1 VWQPLASGRA
11 EALAWRR
18 MPSTSVPPPAIDA
31 LPAEQVR
38 DPDLWIVAAAWATIV
53 FAAIQILLFSFGRDQ
68 GIYAMVASGLLDGK
82 LPYRDVWDFKP
93 PGIFLT
99 YALSFAVFGESMTAP
114 RLLEVLGLLWL
125 VFAFRR
131 IASVYFD
138 SKTAGMIG
146 VAVAA
151 LTHAE
156 LEFWHTGQPETF
168 GTYLIA
174 AALVLTS
181 HPYARRRTRVWGWVG
196 IGVAFGCAFLL
207 KPPLGGGAL
216 VCAVYVARQLAADH
230 RGLWHLA
237 KPFLVIGGA
246 SLVPILGC
254 AAWFW
259 AAGGWADL
267 SWTLGEFTPGYTA
280 LGWQG
285 RNAPGMFYYATTEA
299 FFDFSALIGV
309 GFIAAV
315 AMRPMHSRER
325 EGIFLLCGVASVQLA
340 GVAMQGKF
348 FQYHYGAT
356 LPLLA
361 LLAGLGWYKLWRRCL
376 GQGAGGP
383 VAFATFVLIVASMQR
398 AVADVPYGF
407 WQRSA
412 MRMEYLLGVG
422 SIHSRETL
430 DQELYRV
437 ADYNLGANRRVAQE
451 VATRT
456 EENEPIFV
464 WGFEPSI
471 YWLSDRA
478 SSSRFIYNVPQRAQW
493 QREHAREVLTRELAR
508 RPPAIVVVQH
518 HDVFPMVTG
527 GNLDSAQ
534 ALYEYDAL
542 QQLIASKYELTTKIE
557 DFELYERR
565 QALPKTSARPVP
577 APL

>member
-1 VWQPLASGRA
+1 
-11 EALAWRR
+11 

-53 FAAIQILLFSFGRDQ
+53 FASIQILLFSFGRDQ

-93 PGIFLT
+93 PGIFLC
-99 YALSFAVFGESMTAP
+99 YGLSFALFGESMAAP
-114 RLLEVLGLLWL
+114 RVLEVLGLVGL

-146 VAVAA
+146 AAVAA

-174 AALVLTS
+174 AALVLAS
-181 HPYARRRTRVWGWVG
+181 HPYTRRRTRVWGWVG

-216 VCAVYVARQLAADH
+216 VCAVYLTRQLAADQ
-230 RGLWHLA
+230 RGVWHLA
-237 KPFLVIGGA
+237 QPFLVIGGA
-246 SLVPILGC
+246 ALLPIALC

-259 AAGGWADL
+259 LAGGWPDL

-280 LGWQG
+280 LGWHG
-285 RNAPGMFYYATTEA
+285 RNAPGMLYYATTEA

-315 AMRPMHSRER
+315 SMRPMHSRER

-361 LLAGLGWYKLWRRCL
+361 LIAGLGWYKLWRRCL
-376 GQGAGGP
+376 GQGAGGLLAYA
-383 VAFATFVLIVASMQR
+383 AFMLIVGSMRR
-398 AVADVPYGF
+398 AVEDVPYGF
-407 WQRSA
+407 WQRSS
-412 MRMEYLLGVG
+412 MRMEYLFGLGNT
-422 SIHSRETL
+422 HSREAL

-437 ADYNLGANRRVAQE
+437 ADYNLGANRRVAHE
-451 VATRT
+451 VAART

-471 YWLSDRA
+471 YWLSQRA
-478 SSSRFIYNVPQRAQW
+478 ASSRFIYNVPQRAQW
-493 QREHAREVLTRELAR
+493 QREHARDVLSRELAR

-518 HDVFPMVTG
+518 RDVFPMVTG

-534 ALYEYDAL
+534 ALDEFEAL
-542 QQLIASKYELTTKIE
+542 QRLIAAKYELTTTIE

-565 QALPKTSARPVP
+565 REPPKTTVRAATP
-577 APL
+577 PL

>member
-1 VWQPLASGRA
+1 
-11 EALAWRR
+11 

-53 FAAIQILLFSFGRDQ
+53 FACIQILLFSFGRDQ

-93 PGIFLT
+93 PGIFLC
-99 YALSFAVFGESMTAP
+99 YGLSFALFGESMAAP
-114 RLLEVLGLLWL
+114 RVLEVLGLVGL

-131 IASVYFD
+131 IGSVYFD
-138 SKTAGMIG
+138 SKTAGTVG
-146 VAVAA
+146 AAVAA
-151 LTHAE
+151 MTHAE

-181 HPYARRRTRVWGWVG
+181 HSYTRRRTRLWGWVG
-196 IGVAFGCAFLL
+196 IGAAFGCAFLL

-216 VCAVYVARQLAADH
+216 VCAVYLARQLAADQ
-230 RGLWHLA
+230 RGVWPLLQ
-237 KPFLVIGGA
+237 PFVVIGGA
-246 SLVPILGC
+246 SLLPIFAC
-254 AAWFW
+254 AGWFW
-259 AAGGWADL
+259 IAGGWPDL

-280 LGWQG
+280 LGWHG
-285 RNAPGMFYYATTEA
+285 RSAPVMLYFATTEA
-299 FFDFSALIGV
+299 FFNFSALIGV

-348 FQYHYGAT
+348 FQYHYGST

-361 LLAGLGWYKLWRRCL
+361 LIAGLGWYKLWRRCL
-376 GQGAGGP
+376 GQGVGGL
-383 VAFATFVLIVASMQR
+383 VAYAVFVLIVGSMRR
-398 AVADVPYGF
+398 AAEDVPYGF

-412 MRMEYLLGVG
+412 MRMEYLFGIGNLR
-422 SIHSRETL
+422 SREAL

-456 EENEPIFV
+456 EEDEPIFV

-471 YWLSDRA
+471 YWMSQRA
-478 SSSRFIYNVPQRAQW
+478 ASSRFIYNVPQRAQW
-493 QREHAREVLTRELAR
+493 QREHARSVLSRELAR

-518 HDVFPMVTG
+518 SDVFPMVTG
-527 GNLDSAQ
+527 GDLDSAE
-534 ALYEYDAL
+534 ALYDFDAL
-542 QQLIASKYELTTKIE
+542 QHLIESKYQLATRIE
-557 DFELYERR
+557 DFEVYERR
-565 QALPKTSARPVP
+565 HEPPKTTVRAASP
-577 APL
+577 PL